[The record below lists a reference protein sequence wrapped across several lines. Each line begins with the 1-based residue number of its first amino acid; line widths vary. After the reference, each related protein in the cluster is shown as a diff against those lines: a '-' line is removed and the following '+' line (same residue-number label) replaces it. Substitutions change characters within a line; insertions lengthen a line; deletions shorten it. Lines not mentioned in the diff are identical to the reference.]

1 MNEFEAAESVA
12 RPFAYLIPPSVSE
25 AVATLK
31 RHGLDVQ
38 ELREDIEL
46 DLEVLQGRRDREI
59 APAVRGASAWSNCA

>member
-12 RPFAYLIPPSVSE
+12 RPFAYLIPPRCSE
-25 AVATLK
+25 AVATLQ

-46 DLEVLQGRRDREI
+46 DLEVYQARRDREV
-59 APAVRGASAWSNCA
+59 AAAVRGASTWSS